1 MNVMI
6 FESRMARGNP
16 GLVVDQYSWDDGE
29 EEMETPVPWGYTTH
43 LERVPERR
51 GAGEAGWTKLK

>member
-1 MNVMI
+1 MI

-29 EEMETPVPWGYTTH
+29 EEMETPVPWRYTTH
-43 LERVPERR
+43 LERR
-51 GAGEAGWTKLK
+51 GAGQAGWTKLKQEKL